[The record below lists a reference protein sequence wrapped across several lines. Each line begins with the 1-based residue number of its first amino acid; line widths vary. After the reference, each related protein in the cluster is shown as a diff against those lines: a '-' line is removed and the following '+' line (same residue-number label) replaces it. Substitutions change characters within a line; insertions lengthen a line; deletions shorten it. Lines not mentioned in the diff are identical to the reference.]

1 MLKGYVKVLTPTLFS
16 YSIAHFK
23 INEFS
28 SPYQLDRNAYG
39 GGILEKMWEDLPSKL
54 IKEKD
59 FAGNIKATFVEIH
72 LRKKKWLPSPSL
84 NPQRSDI
91 RKHLRVVGK
100 NLASY
105 SSKYENFILLGDS
118 DVKPF

>member
-39 GGILEKMWEDLPSKL
+39 GGILEKM
-54 IKEKD
+54 
-59 FAGNIKATFVEIH
+59 
-72 LRKKKWLPSPSL
+72 
-84 NPQRSDI
+84 
-91 RKHLRVVGK
+91 
-100 NLASY
+100 
-105 SSKYENFILLGDS
+105 
-118 DVKPF
+118 